1 MRKQKCIRKV
11 DRNSRYGASSSSIPN
26 AVKGSVNMG
35 SYKERSKEVAK
46 IDRKILEQ
54 REEQNNYF
62 TRGRNILYTL
72 I

>member
-1 MRKQKCIRKV
+1 
-11 DRNSRYGASSSSIPN
+11 
-26 AVKGSVNMG
+26 MG